1 MSTLSTLLNEIIEIV
16 FTWRHIICGP
26 AKIQNGVLKRVK
38 STIWIIHAKIA
49 NKYRPCRYLSIK
61 ISKKSMMTA
70 TFFPKDCWKHSGM
83 VRFNV
88 FHGSELIHIPCA
100 DAQVTQFLHLI
111 MYESK
116 ITSWLTSL
124 EWNSQHLAETAEW
137 HASTKRNIEK
147 EKDILFSWSC

>member
-1 MSTLSTLLNEIIEIV
+1 MSTLSTLLYEIIEIV
-16 FTWRHIICGP
+16 FTWRHIISGP
-26 AKIQNGVLKRVK
+26 VKIQNGVLKRVK

-49 NKYRPCRYLSIK
+49 NKYPPCSYFSIK
-61 ISKKSMMTA
+61 ISKESMMTA
-70 TFFPKDCWKHSGM
+70 TFFPKDCWKDSGII
-83 VRFNV
+83 RFNV
-88 FHGSELIHIPCA
+88 GSELIHIPYA

-124 EWNSQHLAETAEW
+124 EWNSQNLAETVEW

-147 EKDILFSWSC
+147 EKDILFSWSW